1 MKAIWPGEPGGYVP
15 TAWQSLMREA
25 QIKANAQAM
34 CKKQTYYT
42 QLRDEQLDAK
52 LKGRKKK

>member
-1 MKAIWPGEPGGYVP
+1 MKAIWPLQPGGYVP
-15 TAWQSLMREA
+15 IAWQSLMREA
-25 QIKANAQAM
+25 KIKENAKAM

-42 QLRDEQLDAK
+42 QLRDEQLVAK